1 MGLAIFWFA
10 IAGIFV
16 GSFFAWLLG
25 YPYFALLSFG
35 LPGWLVTVVFL
46 AAIMALAIWLSKKKK
61 IFWTSLAWATFVC
74 FLIVRIA
81 A

>member
-1 MGLAIFWFA
+1 MGLAFFWLA

-25 YPYFALLSFG
+25 YPYFALLSYG
-35 LPGWLVTVVFL
+35 LPGWLVTIVFL
-46 AAIMALAIWLSKKKK
+46 VGIMLLAIWFSKKKK
-61 IFWTSLAWATFVC
+61 IFLQAMAWATFVC